1 MKTLTENL
9 EEELYALITEV
20 AFLGALPK
28 EKGHHQGFSA
38 KACCKISTKKI
49 IDLFVNELEFNPNE
63 DGSASPN
70 IQHWIEKKQSQLRS
84 FCLDS

>member
-1 MKTLTENL
+1 MKTLIENL

-38 KACCKISTKKI
+38 KACCKISAKKI
-49 IDLFVNELEFNPNE
+49 IDLFVNELESNPNE
-63 DGSASPN
+63 DGSTSPN

-84 FCLDS
+84 SCLNS